1 MKYIIKRNNNIIA
14 TIRPEGQ
21 LQAGVMGE
29 ETVTMTFSLTN
40 YVHFQTGDTV
50 EVYGNIYYLSAEP
63 QVEKISSREFRY
75 SLEFQGIKYELG
87 KVQYLFPDAQN
98 VLNLSEFHIMGNART
113 MLDLLVQNANR
124 TGQGWSLGTIDETE
138 AKQLSFSAE
147 NCLAVLSKIAQE
159 FKLEYWV
166 DGDKSIHLTERKA
179 VSGYSFQYG
188 KAKGLKSLT
197 RQMLDGSNIV
207 TRLYAFGSEK
217 NIAGDYRSGQS
228 KLRMPVP
235 FLEKNTD
242 IYGVIEGSQT
252 FDVFPH
258 RLGTVTAVNPAN
270 PLQFTDSG
278 MDFDLNARENG
289 NTKYLINGVPV
300 KVTFNTGQLA
310 GYTFEVKQY
319 GYNTATKTF
328 TLLKN
333 QDEKAIEVPSDTL
346 RPAIG
351 DRYVLTDLIMPESY
365 VTNAEQELQ
374 QKAQAYLDENSRQRI
389 IYSLT
394 TDPIYFREQNV
405 NIVLGTTIRAVDTDF
420 NLDDNLRVIR
430 LTKDLQNPYN
440 VQFEVAERAE
450 IAYIV
455 REYFEAEKA
464 KTALVQ
470 ADKFNAEM
478 ARRAYRFGQEI
489 SENVF
494 DGEGYFNTEKIKPLS
509 IETKLL
515 SVGSRMQQFALP
527 DVVISVEN
535 ATIVRNTQG
544 KIVHL
549 TLEERPRE
557 WQIPSN
563 TQNNV
568 SAGFN
573 YIYIKAQRIGS
584 NASVFVSPEKIGVE
598 SDPAF
603 YHFEAGYLGSV
614 ESGNRRIRM
623 SHGFTQIN
631 PFEITTGRIAP
642 PSGNHYIELLHDRI
656 NIVGNVHISNENIN
670 QIKQGISPDLL
681 SLENRVKAFSAQQVN
696 DLQIG
701 GRNLILNSALE
712 KSERYNRYESIYQN
726 NPELVGKYV
735 VLSADVDSSEDDND
749 FAMYCLNTT
758 SLSVGVIP
766 EITRTF
772 IKKGKQRVYTK
783 PIRIGDRR
791 NNQPYKLL
799 FEAYSYNNKPYKISN
814 VKMEFGTKATD
825 WSPAPEDLQAQIQA
839 EQQSRQNAIN
849 EAKTATELYA
859 RQQAELTKQLA
870 IAHADGKIS
879 EEEQKR
885 INALTLNLQQAK
897 TYAEQKVNS
906 LQVGGRNYVLNS
918 RITISTVGNNS
929 GGARSEVNDPILG
942 KVVKYSRPTGGG
954 DYQFQFAY
962 HQGILNEKNLI
973 YMVIAKPLSN
983 NAGFHFGI
991 WQETFNVLHH
1001 HSNKKDLGGGWFAYW
1016 TKVNNSNIGNG
1027 TLGINSISG
1036 DWLFYSV
1043 GIFQSDTYVDWS
1055 PAPEDTE
1062 KHIADVR
1069 TDLETAIANA
1079 KALLQAEINNVN
1091 SITQRLSEKTD
1102 FLSETKINGNT
1113 IATGAVMVG
1122 NALGGNAGINGSGV
1136 AATDVRFW
1144 SGSNFASRSIA
1155 PFRVLD
1161 NGKLH
1166 ATNAEITG
1174 KITATSG
1181 SFKGE
1186 VIATSG
1192 RIGDGRLGI
1201 VIGQDG
1207 DVTIGSEDDLIDE
1220 GNGFIVRKD
1229 IIGITRQFRSG
1240 GRLIK
1245 NFTNIYA
1252 DHIDILSHANQRLQG
1267 IRIKSDGIYRVVN
1280 QTETKIL

>member
-1 MKYIIKRNNNIIA
+1 MKYIIKRNNSIIA

-29 ETVTMTFSLTN
+29 EIVTMTFSLKN
-40 YVHFQTGDTV
+40 YIHFQAGDTV
-50 EVYGNIYYLSAEP
+50 EVYGNIYYLSTEP

-87 KVQYLFPDAQN
+87 KVQYLFPDTQN

-113 MLDLLVQNANR
+113 MLDLLVKNANR
-124 TGQGWSLGTIDETE
+124 TGQGWSLGTVDETE
-138 AKQLSFSAE
+138 AKQLGFSAE

-166 DGDKSIHLTERKA
+166 DGDKSIHLTERKS
-179 VSGYSFQYG
+179 VSGYSFEYG

-197 RQMLDGSNIV
+197 RQTLDGSNVV

-217 NIAGDYRSGQS
+217 NIAGDYRGGQS
-228 KLRMPVP
+228 KLRMNVP
-235 FLEKNTD
+235 YLEKNTD
-242 IYGVIEGSQT
+242 IYGIIEGSQT

-278 MDFDLNARENG
+278 MDFDLNERENG

-319 GYNTATKTF
+319 GYDSATKTF

-365 VTNAEQELQ
+365 VTNAERELQ
-374 QKAQAYLDENSRQRI
+374 QKTQQYLDENSCQRV
-389 IYSLT
+389 IYAMV
-394 TDPIYFREQNV
+394 TDPLYFKAQNV
-405 NIVLGTTIRAVDTDF
+405 NIALGSTIRAVDTDF

-455 REYFEAEKA
+455 REYFEEEKA

-478 ARRAYRFGQEI
+478 ALRAYRFGQEI

-535 ATIVRNTQG
+535 ATTVRNTQG

-549 TLEERPRE
+549 TLEEHPRE
-557 WQIPSN
+557 WQIAAN
-563 TQNNV
+563 TQTGI

-584 NASVFVSPEKIGVE
+584 NASVFVSPEKIAVD
-598 SDPAF
+598 SDVAF

-614 ESGNRRIRM
+614 ENGQRRIRM

-656 NIVGNVHISNENIN
+656 NIVGNLHITDGNIN
-670 QIKQGISPDLL
+670 QIKQSISPDLL
-681 SLENRVKAFSAQQVN
+681 SLENRVKAFSEQKVN
-696 DLQIG
+696 DLQVG
-701 GRNLILNSALE
+701 VKNLILKSKE
-712 KSERYNRYESIYQN
+712 KRTLNGYMGLYWDFSEPME
-726 NPELVGKYV
+726 VGKEYIFSCFSEGNTPLWCYFRDIQGQARQSILWLTNGYNEIV
-735 VLSADVDSSEDDND
+735 VNPYYTWTGICVFQE
-749 FAMYCLNTT
+749 
-758 SLSVGVIP
+758 VGQGGSGVAHI
-766 EITRTF
+766 EKIQL
-772 IKKGKQRVYTK
+772 KKG
-783 PIRIGDRR
+783 
-791 NNQPYKLL
+791 
-799 FEAYSYNNKPYKISN
+799 NKTVDY
-814 VKMEFGTKATD
+814 
-825 WSPAPEDLQAQIQA
+825 SPAPEDLQNQIAA
-839 EQQSRQNAIN
+839 EQQARQQAIN
-849 EAKTATELYA
+849 EASAANQNYSNQQSELVKT
-859 RQQAELTKQLA
+859 LA
-870 IAHADGKIS
+870 IAHADGKVS
-879 EEEQKR
+879 ESEQR
-885 INALTLNLQQAK
+885 QIANATQKLQEAK
-897 TYAEQKVNS
+897 TFAEQKVNE
-906 LQVGGRNYVLNS
+906 LQITNRNYVLGSNFEITS
-918 RITISTVGNNS
+918 EYKLLPFSADFSKDLRGKPVTLSFDLEVNNVIGGRRVGIEFNILFTDGTRQWINAWKNISSSDIGKSIKERFSNTIIVHDKEIQTISQLGAYVQFSATSVKVGK
-929 GGARSEVNDPILG
+929 P
-942 KVVKYSRPTGGG
+942 KV
-954 DYQFQFAY
+954 
-962 HQGILNEKNLI
+962 EKN
-973 YMVIAKPLSN
+973 
-983 NAGFHFGI
+983 
-991 WQETFNVLHH
+991 
-1001 HSNKKDLGGGWFAYW
+1001 NK
-1016 TKVNNSNIGNG
+1016 S
-1027 TLGINSISG
+1027 S
-1036 DWLFYSV
+1036 
-1043 GIFQSDTYVDWS
+1043 DWS
-1055 PAPEDTE
+1055 PAYEDAE
-1062 KHIADVR
+1062 LYAANVR
-1069 TDLETAIANA
+1069 TDLETALENA
-1079 KALLQAEINNVN
+1079 KRLLEAEDRNIKAV
-1091 SITQRLSEKTD
+1091 TQRLSEKTD
-1102 FLSETKINGNT
+1102 FLNDTKINGNT
-1113 IATGAVMVG
+1113 VATGAVMVG
-1122 NALGGNAGINGSGV
+1122 NSLGGNAGINGTGLSG
-1136 AATDVRFW
+1136 TDVRFW
-1144 SGSNFASRSIA
+1144 AGSSFANRANA

-1161 NGKLH
+1161 NGKLY

-1181 SFKGE
+1181 K
-1186 VIATSG
+1186 
-1192 RIGDGRLGI
+1192 IGD
-1201 VIGQDG
+1201 
-1207 DVTIGSEDDLIDE
+1207 
-1220 GNGFIVRKD
+1220 FD
-1229 IIGITRQFRSG
+1229 ISQTG
-1240 GRLIK
+1240 LIK
-1245 NFTNIYA
+1245 QISTGLTSFGATLKTDVFELIGRVYQDLTNFYTERKVKMTCN
-1252 DHIDILSHANQRLQG
+1252 DIVLSEKTLTHFGEQTKG
-1267 IRIKSDGIYRVVN
+1267 IKITPDGIYRITN
-1280 QTETKIL
+1280 NSETKIL